1 MYIPGHGCNSLR
13 FHCFTLQLEILK
25 RIDRAMTQK
34 TFRYTKPLLMVLS
47 VALPVALI
55 IYLEVIS

>member
-1 MYIPGHGCNSLR
+1 LR

-34 TFRYTKPLLMVLS
+34 TFRYTKRLLMVLS
-47 VALPVALI
+47 VALSVALI